1 MAQFYQA
8 LARFLRKASTPLRV
22 PDARAGGIAHLNRE
36 HVSFRPV
43 NNFHFALLVVRVFF
57 GLSLAAHGY
66 NKIFGGGKLT
76 GTAGWF
82 GSIGMKW
89 PKWQARMAAGTEI
102 GAGLLLAL
110 GLATPFA
117 AAGFIGVMIVAIVTA
132 HRNNGFFVFKP
143 GQGWE
148 YCASIAVVAFA
159 VGAIGAGKF
168 SIDHAIH
175 KDVNGWTGAIIAAA
189 LGIGGAALQLGVSF
203 RPPKPDPAAGS

>member
-1 MAQFYQA
+1 M
-8 LARFLRKASTPLRV
+8 
-22 PDARAGGIAHLNRE
+22 PDARAGGIARLAGDDL
-36 HVSFRPV
+36 SFGSV
-43 NNFHFALLVVRVFF
+43 NASHFALLVVRVFF

-66 NKIFGGGKLT
+66 NKIFGGGKLS

-117 AAGFIGVMIVAIVTA
+117 AAGFIGVMLVAIVTA

-159 VGAIGAGKF
+159 VGTIGAGKF
-168 SIDHAIH
+168 SIDHALH

-203 RPPKPDPAAGS
+203 RPPKPDPAAGT